1 MGDADD
7 WGLGWAMGMSGVG
20 MWVSWEMEWGTFW
33 YEVRYRSVAVNVG
46 VGGGRFCPLNDVGS
60 I

>member
-7 WGLGWAMGMSGVG
+7 WGLGWAMGMGGVG
-20 MWVSWEMEWGTFW
+20 MWVSWEMGWGTFQ
-33 YEVRYRSVAVNVG
+33 YEVGHTSVALSAG
-46 VGGGRFCPLNDVGS
+46 VVGGRFCPLNDIGS

>member
-46 VGGGRFCPLNDVGS
+46 VGGGVLPPE
-60 I
+60 